1 VSDRSDPGGGGL
13 TGATGDLTPEETDQA
28 FVPGERR
35 EIEDPD
41 ARARVTTEQAASAP
55 SQQGEVGDPAGQRVE
70 GGATNMAQRE
80 SGYGSEHGLSPDD
93 PAYRMETHPPAPPRP
108 PADPGTDRSEP
119 RIGGDE
125 RSESEERF

>member
-1 VSDRSDPGGGGL
+1 MTDRTDPGGGGL
-13 TGATGDLTPEETDQA
+13 TGATGDLTPDETDEA

-55 SQQGEVGDPAGQRVE
+55 SQQGEVGDPAGERAD
-70 GGATNMAQRE
+70 GGATEMSERE

-93 PAYRMETHPPAPPRP
+93 PAYRMETHPPAPPTPRTNQ
-108 PADPGTDRSEP
+108 AADRSEP

-125 RSESEERF
+125 RSDSEERF

>member
-1 VSDRSDPGGGGL
+1 VTDRTDPGGGGL
-13 TGATGDLTPEETDQA
+13 TGATGDLTPDESDEA

-55 SQQGEVGDPAGQRVE
+55 SQQGEVGDPAGERVD
-70 GGATNMAQRE
+70 GGATGMSERE

-93 PAYRMETHPPAPPRP
+93 PAYRMETHPPAPPTP
-108 PADPGTDRSEP
+108 PADQRTERSEP
-119 RIGGDE
+119 RIGGD
-125 RSESEERF
+125 RLNESEERF